1 MQFSVTFL
9 PLADNSRPTTYVL
22 LLSFTFTFSR
32 NGKFVET
39 GEHFW
44 FPDDVTLG
52 YIIGTRWNLPTEI

>member
-1 MQFSVTFL
+1 M
-9 PLADNSRPTTYVL
+9 
-22 LLSFTFTFSR
+22 LSFTFSR

-52 YIIGTRWNLPTEI
+52 YIIGTRWNLPNVTCTVDHWWSVS